1 MNPWFA
7 ASLVLL
13 ICFVGCG
20 VVALRRRDLGD
31 MFPAMLMGGAITTIV
46 LLLMAVG
53 LNRAS
58 FGDLALAL
66 AVLSVPATLM
76 YAHVLE
82 HWL

>member
-1 MNPWFA
+1 MNAWFA
-7 ASLVLL
+7 ACLVLL
-13 ICFVGCG
+13 IGFVCCAI
-20 VVALRRRDLGD
+20 VALRRRELGD
-31 MFPAMLMGGAITTIV
+31 MFPAMLMAGAITTIV

-53 LNRAS
+53 LNRSS